1 MIGYVLV
8 NFTLPRGKTL
18 NAAVVAYTYVRDS
31 EIPRDLREIAANS
44 VSLARAEESTLR
56 NGSASNVKYRA

>member
-18 NAAVVAYTYVRDS
+18 NAVVVAYTYMRDS
-31 EIPRDLREIAANS
+31 EILRDPRDRGEQR
-44 VSLARAEESTLR
+44 VARATKNRLCVTDLLR
-56 NGSASNVKYRA
+56 T